1 MITLLL
7 VVAALAWLLW
17 PKGQPLPSPP
27 QIVNG
32 TWFPPATEPPP
43 PAPPVPPAPPA
54 PPPPPAP
61 PAGPSEREAIDS
73 LLVLR
78 NRLAADGTLPE
89 GSAKAI
95 DTLAL
100 DLLHQGAKR

>member
-7 VVAALAWLLW
+7 VAAALAWLLW
-17 PKGQPLPSPP
+17 PRGTPLPSPP

-32 TWFPPATEPPP
+32 TWFPATTEPPP
-43 PAPPVPPAPPA
+43 PAPPAPPA
-54 PPPPPAP
+54 PA
-61 PAGPSEREAIDS
+61 AGPSEREAIDS

-78 NRLAADGTLPE
+78 NRLASDGVLPE

-95 DTLAL
+95 DQLAL

>member
-7 VVAALAWLLW
+7 VAAALAWLLW
-17 PKGQPLPSPP
+17 PKGQPLPNPVAM
-27 QIVNG
+27 IAA
-32 TWFPPATEPPP
+32 ATEAA
-43 PAPPVPPAPPA
+43 PAPAPAAPAPQA
-54 PPPPPAP
+54 TA
-61 PAGPSEREAIDS
+61 ASPSEREAIDS

-78 NRLAADGTLPE
+78 NRLSADGTLPE

-95 DTLAL
+95 DQLAL